1 MAGTIKDYFP
11 TAKII
16 GTQSY
21 GKGSVQSLSSYF
33 DGSSFKYTV
42 AKWFTGKSKTTIDG
56 VGITP
61 DIVVQAGSG
70 STSNGSDDPQL
81 DAAQNVQF

>member
-11 TAKII
+11 TAKLI

-21 GKGSVQSLSSYF
+21 GKGSVQTLYNYF
-33 DGSSFKYTV
+33 DGSSFKFTI
-42 AKWFTGKSKTTIDG
+42 AKWFTGKSKTGIDG

-61 DIVVQAGSG
+61 DIVVPTGSG
-70 STSNGSDDPQL
+70 STTNEDPQL
-81 DAAQNVQF
+81 DMAESVQF